1 MAVRWALLLVGV
13 LGLGWLL
20 REVIGSPRAADGVT
34 AVSPMLAVPEGGGGG
49 AIVHLIRAVVAVVI
63 AGAFGVLAAK
73 LKTTR
78 HALFV
83 TGATLAWCALSCGD
97 VAGAMR
103 AGAGGAGGGGLWMLA
118 IEGAVLG
125 AVVVGVV
132 YVISKMG
139 GGAAAKRDRLDLPPA
154 AHAGSPRAQHVEMTG
169 AEIGFGVVLAM
180 AAAFGGAWLV
190 AATNLPGQTFAA
202 AIVGAIAAGLVT
214 SMLQK
219 QGPAWVMVASV
230 VVLGAIAPAIAAV
243 MMKGQTESA
252 FIEAWN
258 AGKVIAPAKVLPLAW
273 VAGALIGLPLG
284 SMWGSS
290 LVTAEKA

>member
-1 MAVRWALLLVGV
+1 
-13 LGLGWLL
+13 
-20 REVIGSPRAADGVT
+20 
-34 AVSPMLAVPEGGGGG
+34 
-49 AIVHLIRAVVAVVI
+49 
-63 AGAFGVLAAK
+63 
-73 LKTTR
+73 
-78 HALFV
+78 
-83 TGATLAWCALSCGD
+83 
-97 VAGAMR
+97 
-103 AGAGGAGGGGLWMLA
+103 MLA